1 MAERWLQW
9 IIAGAVAALALFWF
23 QLASASS
30 PAMERDWE
38 APPVARVDAAPAP
51 LIEPPAMPERP
62 DAGVVSTGIVVPPVR
77 PRADARP
84 HHAVVACA
92 VGVRKRADRRRLCR
106 RR

>member
-1 MAERWLQW
+1 MTERRLQW
-9 IIAGAVAALALFWF
+9 IIAAATAGLALFWF
-23 QLASASS
+23 QLALAPS
-30 PAMERDWE
+30 PAMETDWG
-38 APPVARVDAAPAP
+38 APPVAAEPAA
-51 LIEPPAMPERP
+51 LIEPPAMLERAE
-62 DAGVVSTGIVVPPVR
+62 AGVVSTDIVVPPVR